1 MKEMVNDLVLRMS
14 GGRTEVAMLCARTM
28 EDVEGGSVCTRVTA
42 DEAGVLRSVPE
53 IVSPVDG
60 GSDPDSVKTP
70 FVLSGDLLYSRRN
83 WFYETVVRRYVE
95 ELSGGPAG
103 AASVP
108 DESFYSQCEFA
119 PRQEQ
124 KDAIAVMCRERFSIL
139 TGGPGT
145 GKTFTI
151 AQAVRFV
158 RSGFAGLRLGLAAPT
173 GKAAMRMK
181 ESIEKEM
188 DNVPEATT
196 LHTLLGSNYDLVT
209 FRHDRDNPLPLDWLI
224 VDEASMIGLPMMA
237 KLIEALP
244 KTCRLTLVGDVDQLA
259 SVERGHVLGDL
270 CRMKKVRLCRLSQS
284 TRFPPDGG
292 IARLAKAVNENRPQD
307 AMAIL
312 KAGRPPVSYVDLS
325 QAQPFCPQGWSGF
338 LSMIRAGFAAF
349 SASRSADEA
358 LAHLNDFRILCAL
371 RQGPFGVG
379 EMNRLVQSVL
389 GRGCPQPVMVTQN
402 DRTQDVANGDVGV
415 ILPDE
420 PKWMHFSVKGGTR
433 AIRIELLPSVEKAF
447 ATTIHKSQ
455 GSEFDDVAIVLPPDG
470 ESPLLTREILYTGI
484 TRTRRTV
491 HVYAG
496 EASVRKCC
504 ESTVERVSGMI

>member
-1 MKEMVNDLVLRMS
+1 MKEMVKDLVLRMS
-14 GGRTEVAMLCARTM
+14 CGRTDVATLCAQTV
-28 EDVEGGSVCTRVTA
+28 EDVEDGSVCSRVTA
-42 DEAGVLRSVPE
+42 AESEILLSAPE
-53 IVSPVDG
+53 IVSSVAEG
-60 GSDPDSVKTP
+60 TDPDAVKTP

-83 WFYETVVRRYVE
+83 WFYETVVRGYVE
-95 ELSGGPAG
+95 ALSVSSAD
-103 AASVP
+103 AVRVP
-108 DESFYSQCEFA
+108 DESFYAQCRFS

-124 KDAIAVMCRERFSIL
+124 KDAIAVMCREQFSIL

-151 AQAVRFV
+151 AQAVKFV

-209 FRHDRDNPLPLDWLI
+209 FKHNRINPLPLDWLI

-244 KTCRLTLVGDVDQLA
+244 ETCRLTLVGDVDQLA

-292 IARLAKAVNENRPQD
+292 IAKLAKAVNENRPQD
-307 AMAIL
+307 ALEIL
-312 KAGRPPVSYVDLS
+312 KLEKPPVSYADLS
-325 QAQPFCPQGWSGF
+325 QSQPFSPQGWPGF
-338 LSMIRAGFAAF
+338 LPMIKEGFAAF
-349 SASRSADEA
+349 SASRSAEEA

-371 RQGPFGVG
+371 RQGPFGVE
-379 EMNRLVQSVL
+379 EMNRFVQSVL
-389 GRGCPQPVMVTQN
+389 GRSCPQPVMITQN

-415 ILPDE
+415 ILPDD
-420 PKWMHFSVKGGTR
+420 PKWMHLPAKGGTR

-455 GSEFDDVAIVLPPDG
+455 GSEFNDVAIVLPPEG

-484 TRTRRTV
+484 TRTRKTV

-496 EASVRKCC
+496 DASIRKCC
-504 ESTVERVSGMI
+504 EKTVERVSGMV